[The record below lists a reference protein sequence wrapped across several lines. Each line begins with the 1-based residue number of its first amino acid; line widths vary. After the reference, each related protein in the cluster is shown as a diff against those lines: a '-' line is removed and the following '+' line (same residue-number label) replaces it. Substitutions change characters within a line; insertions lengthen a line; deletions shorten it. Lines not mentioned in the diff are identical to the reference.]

1 MISTIISTTLL
12 QTLIPYK
19 KTDIE
24 SKTGFEDNVYADLQE
39 LLNAS
44 QLLTGKMINL
54 EKSGQQIN
62 SLKTRGV
69 TVTSVN

>member
-24 SKTGFEDNVYADLQE
+24 SKTGFEDNVHVYICRPA
-39 LLNAS
+39 
-44 QLLTGKMINL
+44 
-54 EKSGQQIN
+54 
-62 SLKTRGV
+62 GV
-69 TVTSVN
+69 IERQSATDWKNDKFRKKWTAN